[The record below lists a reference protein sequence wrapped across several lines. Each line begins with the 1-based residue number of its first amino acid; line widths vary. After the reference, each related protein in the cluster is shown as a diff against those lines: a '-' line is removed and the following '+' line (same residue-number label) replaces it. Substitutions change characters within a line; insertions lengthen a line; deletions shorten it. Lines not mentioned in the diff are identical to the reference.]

1 MKVEGVN
8 YEIDWRKFKRGT
20 SIFFPCL
27 DSTRAKE
34 EIYPVLKRLRI
45 KTVAKISIEGG
56 VRGLRLWR
64 V

>member
-1 MKVEGVN
+1 MKVEGVS

-27 DSTRAKE
+27 DSVRARK
-34 EIYPVLKRLRI
+34 EIYTVLKRLRI
-45 KTVAKISIEGG
+45 KTVAKISIEDG

>member
-27 DSTRAKE
+27 DSARAKK
-34 EIYPVLKRLRI
+34 EIYPVLKRLQI